1 MSKKLSLNLKE
12 GNVSQVFTTQK
23 IKRSEFLLLLITRE
37 SLGLSDSLEFR
48 NKNNTTVYS
57 FLPNCWG

>member
-48 NKNNTTVYS
+48 NKSNTTVYS